1 MTRTPLAAAL
11 ATVLLLAS
19 PATLLAASPPT
30 AEAAQANPLLE
41 AEWGTPFGA
50 VPFDRIRPEHFV
62 PAFEAGMAAHLRE
75 IAAITGNRSAADFE
89 NTIVALE
96 RAGRSLDRVAAVFFN
111 MASANSSAAIRAIQ
125 TQMAPRMAAHQNR
138 ILLDPALFARVEAV
152 HAKRATAGLDA
163 EQQRLV
169 ERQYLQFTR
178 AGAALTES
186 QRQSVAAIGER
197 MATLSSQFQQNLM
210 QDTDEWALFL
220 DASQMAGLPEALK
233 GAAAAEAKTRGHED
247 KFAITLQRP
256 SVEPFLTFAS
266 DRGLREQAWRAW
278 ILRGDN
284 NDGEDNKAIIAEI
297 VALRA
302 ERARIM
308 GFDSHAAFTLADTMA
323 KTPEAALEL
332 MRRVWEPALARAK
345 EERADMQA
353 LIARE
358 GGDHALQG
366 WDWRYYAEQV
376 RKARFDISQDEVR
389 PYFPLEQFIAA
400 QFHLAERLF
409 GLRFNERRDLPVY
422 HPSVRVWEVTDAS
435 GKHVGLFY
443 GDYFARQ
450 GKSGGAWMSSYRVQ
464 EKFDGAVTPHVVNVM
479 NIPTPPEGEVATISL
494 DDAITLFHELGH
506 GLHGLMSNVNYPS
519 LAGTAVSRD
528 FVEFPAQI
536 LEHYLLTPYI
546 LDRFARHVETGAPM
560 PRELRERLIASR
572 QFNQGFA
579 TVEFLASGF
588 VDMDFHALDAESA
601 RAIDV
606 AAFER
611 ASLERIGLL
620 PEIPMRH
627 RSTHFAHIFAGG
639 YSAGYYS
646 YLWSEVLDSDG
657 FEAFV
662 ETGDL
667 FHPEVAERLR
677 KYVFSAGNLR
687 DPMAA
692 YVAFRGRAPVVEPL
706 LRSRGFLVEGAE
718 GSNPARP

>member
-11 ATVLLLAS
+11 AAVLLLAS
-19 PATLLAASPPT
+19 PATLLAERSPS
-30 AEAAQANPLLE
+30 AEAVQANPFLE

-62 PAFEAGMAAHLRE
+62 PAFEAGMAAHLQE
-75 IAAITGNRSAADFE
+75 IAAITGNPAAPDFE
-89 NTIVALE
+89 NTIAAME
-96 RAGRSLDRVAAVFFN
+96 RAGRSLDRAAAVFFN

-138 ILLDPALFARVEAV
+138 ILLDPVLFARVKAV
-152 HAKRATAGLDA
+152 YAERDAAKLDE
-163 EQQRLV
+163 EQKRLV
-169 ERQYLQFTR
+169 ERYHLQFTR
-178 AGAALTES
+178 AGAALTEA
-186 QRQSVAAIGER
+186 QRQRVAAIGER

-220 DASQMAGLPEALK
+220 DASQMTGVPEALQ
-233 GAAAAEAKTRGHED
+233 GPAAAEAKARGQEG

-266 DRGLREQAWRAW
+266 DRALREQAWRAW

-284 NDGEDNKAIIAEI
+284 NDSEDNKAIIAEI

-302 ERARIM
+302 ERAQIM

-323 KTPEAALEL
+323 KTPEAALDL

-353 LIARE
+353 LIAE
-358 GGDHALQG
+358 QGGDYALQG

-422 HPSVRVWEVTDAS
+422 HPSVRVWEVTDDA

-464 EKFDGAVTPHVVNVM
+464 EKFDGAVAPHVVNVM
-479 NIPTPPEGEVATISL
+479 NIPAPAEGEVATISL
-494 DDAITLFHELGH
+494 DDAITLFHEMGH
-506 GLHGLMSNVNYPS
+506 GLHGLLSNVNYPS

-536 LEHYLLTPYI
+536 LEHYLLTPYF
-546 LDRFARHVETGAPM
+546 LDRFARHVETGVPM
-560 PRELRERLIASR
+560 PRELQERLIASR

-667 FHPEVAERLR
+667 FNPEVAERLR

-692 YVAFRGRAPVVEPL
+692 YVAFRGREPVVEPL
-706 LRSRGFLVEGAE
+706 LRGRGFLAE
-718 GSNPARP
+718 GVQGTEPARP

>member
-11 ATVLLLAS
+11 AAVLLLGV
-19 PATLLAASPPT
+19 PATLLGAST
-30 AEAAQANPLLE
+30 SSTEAVQANPFFE
-41 AEWGTPFGA
+41 AEWNTPFGA
-50 VPFDRIRPEHFV
+50 VPFDRVRPEHFV
-62 PAFEAGMAAHLRE
+62 PAFEAGMAAHLQE
-75 IAAITGNRSAADFE
+75 IAAITGNREAPDFE

-111 MASANSSAAIRAIQ
+111 MSSANSNEAIRAVQ
-125 TQMAPRMAAHQNR
+125 MQMAPRLAAHQNR
-138 ILLDPALFARVEAV
+138 ILLDPALFTRVEAV
-152 HAKRATAGLDA
+152 HAARAKAGLNA
-163 EQQRLV
+163 EQLRLV
-169 ERQYLQFTR
+169 ERYHLQFVR
-178 AGAALTES
+178 AGAALTEA
-186 QRQSVAAIGER
+186 QRQRVAAIGER
-197 MATLSSQFQQNLM
+197 MASLSSQFQQNLM

-220 DASQMAGLPEALK
+220 DARQMTGLPEALQ
-233 GAAAAEAKTRGHED
+233 GAAAAEAKARGQEG

-266 DRGLREQAWRAW
+266 DRALREKAWRAW

-308 GFDSHAAFTLADTMA
+308 GFESHAAFTLADSMA
-323 KTPEAALEL
+323 KTPEAALAL

-353 LIARE
+353 LITAE
-358 GGDHALQG
+358 GGEHALQG

-376 RKARFDISQDEVR
+376 RKARFDVSQDEVR

-409 GLRFNERRDLPVY
+409 GLRFKERRDLPVY
-422 HPSVRVWEVTDAS
+422 HPSVRVWEVSDAN
-435 GKHVGLFY
+435 GQHLGLFY

-464 EKFDGAVTPHVVNVM
+464 ERFDGAVTPHVVNVM
-479 NIPTPPEGEVATISL
+479 NIPAPAEGEVATISL

-519 LAGTAVSRD
+519 LAGIAVSRD

-536 LEHYLLTPYI
+536 LEHYLLTPYF

-560 PRELRERLIASR
+560 PRELQDRLIASR

-588 VDMDFHALDAESA
+588 VDMDIHALDAESA
-601 RAIDV
+601 RSIDV

-692 YVAFRGRAPVVEPL
+692 YVAFRGREPVVEPL
-706 LRSRGFLVEGAE
+706 LRSRGFLAEGA
-718 GSNPARP
+718 PPQAP